1 MEPTVIRGY
10 TPQDL
15 PAMQAIWNQVVASG
29 IAFPQDTPLDREQ
42 AEDFFASQSFTAV
55 AQLPGGTVGGLYILH
70 PNNVGR
76 CGHIANAS
84 YAVRQGY
91 RGEGIGR
98 KMVRPCLEN
107 ANAKG
112 FRGLQFNAVVATN
125 QAAIHL
131 YESLGFEKIGKITDG
146 YRLKDGSYEDIYI
159 FFYYLGE

>member
-1 MEPTVIRGY
+1 MELEMKEFEAR
-10 TPQDL
+10 QL
-15 PAMQAIWNQVVASG
+15 PEMTEIWNDVVEEGVSFPG
-29 IAFPQDTPLDREQ
+29 DRVLSEKEAFEMFREQ
-42 AEDFFASQSFTAV
+42 TSTVCAM
-55 AQLPGGTVGGLYILH
+55 LNGKTVGVYILH
-70 PNNVGR
+70 PNNIGR

-98 KMVRPCLEN
+98 KMVRHCLEN
-107 ANAKG
+107 AKAKG